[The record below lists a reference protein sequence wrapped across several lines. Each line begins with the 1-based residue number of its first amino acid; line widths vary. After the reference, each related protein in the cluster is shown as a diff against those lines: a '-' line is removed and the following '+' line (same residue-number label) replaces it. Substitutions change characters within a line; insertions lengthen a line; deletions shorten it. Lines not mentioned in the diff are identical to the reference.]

1 MRRRLASRVDARSRA
16 GYTLVELIAVLAIF
30 LGIATALV
38 SLFAS
43 GARAELD
50 LNRRFQ
56 AQQQARLALDKL
68 RRELHCSNGITV
80 GADEDADGAVADI
93 TVSLPSQ
100 CPSAQGVPT
109 SVVYATELV
118 AGDRWKLS
126 RTKGAVT
133 MPLADY
139 LTNGDLFTYTPESG
153 DARALLHVDIPV
165 NVYPNEGST
174 DWRLVDD
181 IVLRNTLREDAS

>member
-1 MRRRLASRVDARSRA
+1 MRRLARRADLRSRA

-68 RRELHCSNGITV
+68 RRELRCSNGVTV
-80 GADEDADGAVADI
+80 GPDADGDTAVESI

-100 CPSAQGVPT
+100 CPTAQGVQTNIVYDT
-109 SVVYATELV
+109 SVVSAGRWEL
-118 AGDRWKLS
+118 R
-126 RTKGAVT
+126 RTKGDVT
-133 MPLADY
+133 NVLADH
-139 LTNGDLFTYTPESG
+139 LTNGDPFTYMPQSG
-153 DARALLHVDIPV
+153 EGRALLHVDIPV
-165 NVYPNEGST
+165 NVYPNGGSN

-181 IVLRNTLREDAS
+181 IVLRNTLRQDPS